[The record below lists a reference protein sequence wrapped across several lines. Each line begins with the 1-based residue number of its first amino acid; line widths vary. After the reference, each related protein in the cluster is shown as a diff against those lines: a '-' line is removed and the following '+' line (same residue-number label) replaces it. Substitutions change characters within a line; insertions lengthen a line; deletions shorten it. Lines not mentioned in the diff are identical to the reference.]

1 MPRFAALLLLLTL
14 PMLAAAQQ
22 QDPDQVPID
31 EYLQS
36 ADPDAPLIIRDPF
49 GTGAD
54 SLGLDSQIDPQ
65 TGQPVD
71 PLSGPLTDTVA
82 PGTDEATEDTL
93 RPIDDGVITSEDIAR
108 TEAAPQEYAVP
119 MVDAPAARLRGLDT
133 LTNTVNDFEIAVGE
147 TLAFKRLIVTLEACR
162 YPQDE
167 IGTEAFAYLHIR
179 DRRDE
184 AQGFDGWMLASSP
197 ALSALDHP
205 RYDIWVLSCSID

>member
-71 PLSGPLTDTVA
+71 PLS
-82 PGTDEATEDTL
+82 
-93 RPIDDGVITSEDIAR
+93 
-108 TEAAPQEYAVP
+108 
-119 MVDAPAARLRGLDT
+119 
-133 LTNTVNDFEIAVGE
+133 
-147 TLAFKRLIVTLEACR
+147 
-162 YPQDE
+162 
-167 IGTEAFAYLHIR
+167 
-179 DRRDE
+179 
-184 AQGFDGWMLASSP
+184 
-197 ALSALDHP
+197 
-205 RYDIWVLSCSID
+205 